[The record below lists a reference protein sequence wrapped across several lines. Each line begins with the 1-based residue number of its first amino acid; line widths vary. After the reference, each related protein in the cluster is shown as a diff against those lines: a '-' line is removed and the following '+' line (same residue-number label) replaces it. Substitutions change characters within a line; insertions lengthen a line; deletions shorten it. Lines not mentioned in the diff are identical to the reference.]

1 MSILHCNIKDEMK
14 GHIMISP
21 PLPMS
26 ARSIAHSMQAQ
37 ARLDARKF
45 SNKSAVQQE
54 PGLLDKILA
63 IWSAPYKRMSGSFLR
78 F

>member
-1 MSILHCNIKDEMK
+1 
-14 GHIMISP
+14 
-21 PLPMS
+21 
-26 ARSIAHSMQAQ
+26 MQAQ

>member
-1 MSILHCNIKDEMK
+1 MFILHCNIEDEMK

-26 ARSIAHSMQAQ
+26 ARSIAHTMQAQ

-45 SNKSAVQQE
+45 SKQRSIQQT

-63 IWSAPYKRMSGSFLR
+63 VWSAPYKRMSGSFLR

>member
-1 MSILHCNIKDEMK
+1 
-14 GHIMISP
+14 MISP

-45 SNKSAVQQE
+45 SNKRTIQQE
-54 PGLLDKILA
+54 PGLVEKILA

>member
-1 MSILHCNIKDEMK
+1 MK

-26 ARSIAHSMQAQ
+26 ARSIASTMQAQ
-37 ARLDARKF
+37 ARLDAQFSRK
-45 SNKSAVQQE
+45 NIVQQK
-54 PGLLDKILA
+54 PGLVDKILA